1 MQRNTVRTLL
11 GVVLALSL
19 IGSACGSSGDGSSSK
34 GTVTIGAQS
43 FSENAVLANI
53 YGTALKDNGYNV
65 KYRLN
70 LGQRAVVAPALERGD
85 IDLYPGYT
93 ASDLEFYNSKKGEA
107 GNDAQANAT
116 KLNGYLK
123 QKGLQAL
130 AISPATDQNAF
141 VVTKQTADR
150 YGLHSL
156 SDLSKVNGQLVMGG
170 PQDCPG
176 RPDCL
181 GGLQSQYGA
190 QFKEFKPLD
199 LDGPLT
205 RNALS
210 HGDIQLAL
218 MFSTDGIIA
227 GNDWVVLSDPKHIV
241 SADQLVPIV
250 RTKTVGSDAQKVLD
264 GVSAKLTTQQLTALN
279 KKTDVDKD
287 EPAEAAQSWLKDHG
301 YKTT

>member
-1 MQRNTVRTLL
+1 MQRNTVRALL
-11 GVVLALSL
+11 GAVLALSL
-19 IGSACGSSGDGSSSK
+19 IGSACGSSPSGGSK
-34 GTVTIGAQS
+34 GTITVGAQS
-43 FSENAVLANI
+43 FSENAILANI
-53 YGTALKDNGYNV
+53 YGTALKDSGYTV

-107 GNDAQANAT
+107 GSNAQANANR
-116 KLNGYLK
+116 LNTYL
-123 QKGLQAL
+123 QPKGLQAL
-130 AISPATDQNAF
+130 AVSPATDQNVF
-141 VVTKQTADR
+141 VVTKQTADQ
-150 YGLHSL
+150 YHLTSL
-156 SDLSKVNGQLVMGG
+156 SGLSRVTGQLTMGG
-170 PQDCPG
+170 PQDCSG

-205 RNALS
+205 RNALT

-227 GNDWVVLSDPKHIV
+227 GNNWVVLGDPRHIV
-241 SADQLVPIV
+241 SADQVVPVV
-250 RTKTVGSDAQKVLD
+250 RSKAINQDAQKVLD
-264 GVSAKLTTQQLTALN
+264 GVSAKLTTQQLTAMN
-279 KKTDVDKD
+279 KKTEVDKA
-287 EPAEAAQSWLKDHG
+287 ESSEAAQGWLKDHG
-301 YKTT
+301 YQT

>member
-1 MQRNTVRTLL
+1 MQRNTVRALL
-11 GVVLALSL
+11 GAVLALSL
-19 IGSACGSSGDGSSSK
+19 IGSACGSSGGGSPSK

-123 QKGLQAL
+123 PKGLQAL
-130 AISPATDQNAF
+130 AVSPATDQNAF
-141 VVTKQTADR
+141 VVTKQTADK

-156 SDLSKVNGQLVMGG
+156 SDLAKVNGQLVMGG

-181 GGLQSQYGA
+181 GGLQSKYGA

-227 GNDWVVLSDPKHIV
+227 GNNWVVLSDPMHIV

-250 RTKTVGSDAQKVLD
+250 RTKTVSSDAQKVLD

-279 KKTDVDKD
+279 KKTDVDKA